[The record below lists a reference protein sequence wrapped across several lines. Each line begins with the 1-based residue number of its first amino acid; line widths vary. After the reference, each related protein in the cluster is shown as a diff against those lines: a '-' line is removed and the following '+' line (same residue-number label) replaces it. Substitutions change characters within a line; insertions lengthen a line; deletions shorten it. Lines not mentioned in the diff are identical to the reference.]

1 VRAKRKRALMPNA
14 NRTRAI
20 LAAQKVRRV
29 DDPKAIEQALKLTP
43 EQRKAIYAPKP
54 ATSAPQHLQG
64 AEWLRAWRTVERIT
78 YGLTAISA
86 LLFGG
91 LIMGESKKSV
101 KQ

>member
-1 VRAKRKRALMPNA
+1 MNA
-14 NRTRAI
+14 ARQRAI
-20 LAAQKVRRV
+20 LAAQKVKRV
-29 DDPKAIEQALKLTP
+29 DDPKLIAGALKLTP
-43 EQRKAIYAPKP
+43 EQRREIYAPKP
-54 ATSAPQHLQG
+54 ASAAPQHLQG
-64 AEWLRAWRTVERIT
+64 NDWIKAWRTVERIT